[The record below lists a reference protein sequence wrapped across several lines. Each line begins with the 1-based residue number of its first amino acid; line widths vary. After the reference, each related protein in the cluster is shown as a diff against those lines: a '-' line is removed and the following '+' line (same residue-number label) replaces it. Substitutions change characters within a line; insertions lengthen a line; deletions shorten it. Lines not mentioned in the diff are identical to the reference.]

1 MAATA
6 KNLTEGKPS
15 VLILRFALPMM
26 AGSVFQ
32 QLYTI
37 TDAAIVGKFL
47 GVQALAAIGA
57 ADWFNWLVLSIIIG
71 FAQGFAIIPAQRFGA
86 GDHER
91 LRRSAAMGICLTG
104 VLALLLT
111 AGSLPSI
118 APVLRIMDT
127 EAAIFG
133 DAEIYLVI
141 VFSGIPIVA
150 GYNIFSS
157 LLRSLGDSRDPLIA
171 MVVGAVTNIGLDL
184 LFVVVL
190 HWGVAGAAAATVIG
204 QGCALLYSLAAF
216 LRAPEMRFRR
226 SDWLP
231 DWRLVRRE
239 FLLGLPMALQNA
251 VIGVGGMAVQ
261 QVVNGFGYVFV
272 AGFTATNKLY
282 GLLELAATN
291 FGYAVASYTGQNLG
305 AGKYGRIRSGVRDAA
320 RMGVLTS
327 LAVAAVMLLAG
338 RWIVALFIS
347 AGDPELARN
356 ALDVAYHYLA
366 TMCVPLFILYLLHI
380 YRSSLQGMGDTVTP
394 FLSGI
399 FELVMRL
406 GTVHIAPGLL
416 GLGEWGVY
424 IAEPLAWLGADLILL
439 PSFFRHMRSLGREHP
454 LQNGETTHG
463 TD

>member
-6 KNLTEGKPS
+6 RNLTEGKPS

-86 GDHER
+86 GDRER
-91 LRRSAAMGICLTG
+91 LRRSAAMGIALTG

-118 APVLRIMDT
+118 APVLRIMHT

-157 LLRSLGDSRDPLIA
+157 LLRSLGDSRDPLVA

-190 HWGVAGAAAATVIG
+190 HRGVAGAAAATVIG

-226 SDWLP
+226 ADWLP

-347 AGDPELARN
+347 AEDGAGPERPGRGLPLSGHHVRAAVHPLFTAYLPLLPPGHGRHGDPLPVRHLRAG
-356 ALDVAYHYLA
+356 H
-366 TMCVPLFILYLLHI
+366 
-380 YRSSLQGMGDTVTP
+380 
-394 FLSGI
+394 
-399 FELVMRL
+399 
-406 GTVHIAPGLL
+406 APGHRPHRPRAAGPGRVGRLYRRAPGVAGGGPDPTAVLL
-416 GLGEWGVY
+416 PAY
-424 IAEPLAWLGADLILL
+424 AEPGTGTSPTEWRD
-439 PSFFRHMRSLGREHP
+439 HP
-454 LQNGETTHG
+454 WN
-463 TD
+463 